1 MRRHRT
7 HVLVVLLAALLIFS
21 VVSMSAT
28 PSAHGEIW
36 GSVLGFNQP
45 DVRLAFNVH
54 DTGPELSDDYGA
66 LSVRLFDPTTG
77 KLTAVLVAMEVF
89 NAGVEPDGTIY
100 FVATLRLVTGTFPTS
115 QRTIQ
120 FSAHDGGA
128 IDQFWVGPFTV
139 GITRGKIVA
148 RTP

>member
-7 HVLVVLLAALLIFS
+7 QVLVVLLAALLSFS

-36 GSVLGFNQP
+36 GKVLGFNQP

-54 DTGPELSDDYGA
+54 DTGPELEDDYGA
-66 LSVRLFDPTTG
+66 LSARLFDPATG
-77 KLTAVLVAMEVF
+77 KLTAVLVATEVF
-89 NAGVEPDGTIY
+89 NVVVEPDGTIY
-100 FVATLRLVTGTFPTS
+100 FVATLQLVTGTFPTS

-139 GITRGKIVA
+139 EIKRGEVVA